1 MNKDKELLDAIV
13 ELQSYWVE
21 HGASGKM
28 FNLLLNTLLELTS
41 SEYGFFGEVLYT
53 EEKPYLKILA
63 INNSVSDEVM
73 QDFDNTSSSEELKFY
88 KLNSLYGKVLT
99 TGAPVMINAWAE
111 ELRWDELPAGYSEL
125 NSFVGMPFYYNG
137 EILGMVG
144 IANRSDGYDEHLIDY
159 LSPFL
164 KTCAHIISSFRKRN
178 SYILREEKLRGREKV
193 YADILDALPVGIF
206 VIDVEEKPYYL
217 NQTAINIVGD
227 KLSGDFCLKD
237 LSKYCHAY
245 AEKTDQLY
253 PSARM
258 PITKALQ
265 GETASCSDIEIR
277 QGEKHIPLHV
287 KAIPLKDHTG
297 NVNYAIAIFNDIS
310 ELKQQQ
316 AEVVEKEALLSAIFD
331 NAIDAL
337 FTIDEKGEIIR
348 VNPAAQTVFGYCEEE
363 LMGQNITLLM
373 PEPHRS
379 LHGQYLQNYLS
390 TGENKIIGIGREVE
404 AIRKDESVFPCDLA
418 VSEINLYG
426 KHIFTGVLRD
436 ISERKRI
443 EQMKKEFIATV
454 SHELRTPLTS
464 IHGALGLLRSETL
477 DTLEPLA
484 QELLGIALVNS
495 NRLIL
500 LVNDILD
507 MEKLEA
513 GALKFDIKIYP
524 LTSLIELAVVSN
536 QTYAEQHN
544 SFIEISENLPQV
556 SVAVDQHRYIQVLT
570 NLLSNAAKFSPEG
583 RPVKIEATANDDI
596 VCVSIIDE
604 GPGIPE
610 SFKDK
615 IFNKFSQVEDA
626 NSQKTPGTGLGLSI
640 SRELT
645 EKMGGKIGFDSN
657 WGKGSRFYVE
667 LPVYSSQQQ
676 PTSTSLESEIPTED
690 QRHRILVCEDDP
702 DVAKILKIMLEKY
715 HFQVD
720 IALNWTQARK
730 QLANQDYAAM
740 TLDLMLP
747 DQSYSRIF
755 QDIRQDMRT
764 RDLPVIV
771 VSAKADE
778 ANVEFQGDVI
788 NVIDWLSKPI
798 NEERLIDAAKLSLQI
813 KSGSR
818 LPCVLYIETLKKLK
832 KSVEVAL
839 QDLAEVIVVHSI
851 IEANE
856 QMSKMN
862 FDLVIIN
869 LDRSGQSELLLLPRL
884 SHSTPPIPVVI
895 FSEKDMEDKIIT
907 RAQEILLK
915 SKCSPETLLETIQSL
930 INSDK

>member
-1 MNKDKELLDAIV
+1 MNKDKELLDAII

-21 HGASGKM
+21 HGVSGKM
-28 FNLLLNTLLELTS
+28 FNLVLKTLLELTS
-41 SEYGFFGEVLYT
+41 SEYGFIGEVLYT
-53 EEKPYLKILA
+53 EEKPYLKIHA
-63 INNSVSDEVM
+63 INYSASDGVV
-73 QDFDNTSSSEELKFY
+73 QDSDHTNSSEVLEFY

-99 TGAPVMINAWAE
+99 TGEPVMVNAWAE
-111 ELRWDELPAGYSEL
+111 ELRWDELPTGYPEL
-125 NSFVGMPFYYNG
+125 NSFVGMPFFYNDVL
-137 EILGMVG
+137 LGMVG
-144 IANRSDGYDEHLIDY
+144 MANRSDGYDEHLIDY

-178 SYILREEKLRGREKV
+178 SHILREKKLKEREKV
-193 YADILDALPVGIF
+193 YTDILDALPAGIF
-206 VIDVEEKPYYL
+206 VIDAEENPYYL

-227 KLSGDFCLKD
+227 KLSEGFCLNH

-245 AEKTDQLY
+245 VEKTDQLY
-253 PSARM
+253 PCERM
-258 PITKALQ
+258 PIIKALQ
-265 GETASCSDIEIR
+265 GEAASCSDIEIHR
-277 QGEKHIPLHV
+277 GEKRIPLHV
-287 KAIPLKDHTG
+287 KAIPLKDHAG
-297 NVNYAIAIFNDIS
+297 NVDYAIAIFNDIS
-310 ELKQQQ
+310 VLKQQQ
-316 AEVVEKEALLSAIFD
+316 AEVIEKEALLSAIFD
-331 NAIDAL
+331 SAIDAL
-337 FTIDEKGEIIR
+337 FTIDEKGEIVR
-348 VNPAAQTVFGYCEEE
+348 VNPAAQTMFGYCEEE

-379 LHGQYLQNYLS
+379 LHDQYLQNYLS
-390 TGENKIIGIGREVE
+390 TGEKKIIGIGREVE
-404 AIRKDESVFPCDLA
+404 AIRKDESIFPCDLA
-418 VSEINLYG
+418 VSEVNLYG
-426 KHIFTGVLRD
+426 KHLFTGVLRD

-443 EQMKKEFIATV
+443 EQMKNEFIATV

-484 QELLGIALVNS
+484 QELLEIAHANS

-513 GALKFDIKIYP
+513 GALKFDIKIHP

-536 QTYAEQHN
+536 QIYAEQHN

-570 NLLSNAAKFSPEG
+570 NLLSNAAKFSPKD

-615 IFNKFSQVEDA
+615 IFNKFSQVESA

-640 SRELT
+640 SRELM

-657 WGKGSRFYVE
+657 LGKGSRFYVE

-676 PTSTSLESEIPTED
+676 ATSTSLESEMPTED
-690 QRHRILVCEDDP
+690 QRPRILVCEDEP
-702 DVAKILKIMLEKY
+702 DVAKILKIMLEKS

-720 IALNWTQARK
+720 IALNWGQARK
-730 QLANQDYAAM
+730 LLANQDYAAM

-747 DQSYSRIF
+747 DQSYSGIF
-755 QDIRQDMRT
+755 QDIRQDKRT

-771 VSAKADE
+771 VSAKADD
-778 ANVEFQGDVI
+778 ANLEFQGNVI
-788 NVIDWLSKPI
+788 NVIDWLPKPI
-798 NEERLIDAAKLSLQI
+798 NEERLIDAAKLSLQV
-813 KSGSR
+813 KTGAR
-818 LPCVLYIETLKKLK
+818 LPSVLYIETLTKLK

-839 QDLAEVIVVHSI
+839 QGLAEVVVVHSI

-856 QMSKMN
+856 QMSTKN

-869 LDRSGQSELLLLPRL
+869 LDLSGQSELLLLPRL
-884 SHSTPPIPVVI
+884 SHSNPPIPIVI
-895 FSEKDMEDKIIT
+895 FSDKDMEEKIIT
-907 RAQEILLK
+907 RAQKILLK
-915 SKCSPETLLETIQSL
+915 SKCSAETLVETIQSL
-930 INSDK
+930 IHSDK